1 MNKRDI
7 QMIEELTDNFMMY
20 KKVRNVDKMDIE
32 KLSEKFGIKL
42 NKNCQD
48 CYSDALLELGNKLKT
63 EKCTK

>member
-7 QMIEELTDNFMMY
+7 QIIEELTDNFVMY

-32 KLSEKFGIKL
+32 KLSEKFEIKL

-48 CYSDALLELGNKLKT
+48 CYSDALLELRNKLKT